1 MSAVD
6 TAQLDLMFT
15 ELRLPTF
22 RAAWAQIAERA
33 DAEGW
38 PAARLLGALA
48 EQEIADRARRRFER
62 HLAEAKLPP
71 GKTLANFDFN
81 VVPMVSKAHVNAL
94 VAGDGWLDQGA
105 NLILVGPPGTGKSH
119 LGAAIGLALIEN
131 GFRVLYART
140 TDLVQKL
147 QVARREL
154 VLEAAIRKLHKYHLL
169 ILDDIAYVRKDQAE
183 TSALFELI
191 SSRYENR
198 SLLVTANQPFGEWGS
213 IFPEQAMT
221 LAAIDRLVHRA
232 SIFELNVESYRRRA
246 AVQTKRG
253 RGRIAS
259 RATPANTKVKLPG
272 SGSSKNEQEPENN
285 P

>member
-6 TAQLDLMFT
+6 TARLDLMFT

-22 RAAWAQIAERA
+22 KAAWAQLAGHA
-33 DAEGW
+33 DTEGW

-94 VAGDGWLDQGA
+94 AAGDGWLDQGA
-105 NLILVGPPGTGKSH
+105 NVILVGPPGAGKSH

-154 VLEAAIRKLHKYHLL
+154 TLEAAIRKLHKYHLL

-183 TSALFELI
+183 TSVLFELI

-232 SIFELNVESYRRRA
+232 TIFELNVESYRRRS
-246 AVQTKRG
+246 AVQNKRRRG
-253 RGRIAS
+253 RVTS
-259 RATPANTKVKLPG
+259 RATPANTTVQLPD
-272 SGSSKNEQEPENN
+272 SPSSKNQQEPENN